1 MKNNKKRL
9 ALIIVLLIAVAAV
22 AFGVGRVYKARE
34 KNAGRSDVA
43 SETEQT
49 EAEKQTEAAEQTEA
63 EKQTEAAEQTSI
75 EAAEE
80 SSDKTDADGLAE
92 ATKEAE
98 GKESGADAAESLATL
113 FFASDYQTEE
123 GFDEPS
129 VTLQRLLAAAEA
141 DGKSIDRAI
150 ICGDYTSD
158 RVLQDYQLSP
168 DEHIEEAR
176 EVIEEACPD
185 VEAEEIIFVQGN
197 HDSMTEEI
205 TPTGLYEYDDCLI
218 YVLNTED
225 AFPWKQG
232 KTAGCLAKVSQSS
245 AAMKECFDELIQNGE
260 TRPVFIA
267 GHVPLHFTART
278 SSRHTTGDNL
288 YSSLIFDVVND
299 AAKSLD
305 IVYLFGHN
313 HSKGWDCYLGG
324 STVYKAKGDTILIPR
339 FDEADVNTDEYSEET
354 LEFTY
359 MNAGYCGYYMNC
371 GTAEMD
377 AGAEDQF
384 HAADETL
391 TGTVFEIYVDRIVAT
406 RYDSE
411 GVHVLGHAGE
421 ADPYKGGIDEG
432 LIPEAAYS
440 KETNS
445 PQEFPRS

>member
-9 ALIIVLLIAVAAV
+9 ALIILLLIAVAAV
-22 AFGVGRVYKARE
+22 AFAAGRVYRARE
-34 KNAGRSDVA
+34 KNAGRRDAA
-43 SETEQT
+43 SETEQ
-49 EAEKQTEAAEQTEA
+49 AEVREQTE
-63 EKQTEAAEQTSI
+63 K
-75 EAAEE
+75 EE
-80 SSDKTDADGLAE
+80 P
-92 ATKEAE
+92 
-98 GKESGADAAESLATL
+98 LATL

-129 VTLQRLLAAAEA
+129 ETLRRLLVAAEA
-141 DGKSIDRAI
+141 DGKSIGRVI

-168 DEHIEEAR
+168 DDPIEEAR
-176 EVIEEACPD
+176 GVIEGSCPD
-185 VEAEEIIFVQGN
+185 VEADEIIFVQGN
-197 HDSMTEEI
+197 HDSKSEEI
-205 TPTGLYEYDDCLI
+205 TPTGLYDHENYLI
-218 YVLNTED
+218 YVLNTEED
-225 AFPWKQG
+225 FPWKQG
-232 KTAGCLAKVSQSS
+232 KTAGCLAKVRRSS

-288 YSSLIFDVVND
+288 YSSLIFDAVND
-299 AAKSLD
+299 AAGALD

-324 STVYKAKGDTILIPR
+324 SAVYKAKGDTILIPR
-339 FDEADVNTDEYSEET
+339 FDETDINTDEYLEET
-354 LEFTY
+354 LKFTY

-377 AGAEDQF
+377 AGMAGEY

-391 TGTVFEIYVDRIVAT
+391 TGTVFEVYADRIVAT
-406 RYDSE
+406 RYDVE

-440 KETNS
+440 KETKS
-445 PQEFPRS
+445 PQEIPRG